1 MIPTTCIN
9 FFYPLCCAYMI
20 NKIISWIKSNK
31 FATMLIL
38 VVAYLLFRSSRY
50 NPLLLSSSYNTNYLE
65 GALSDISSRNI
76 GVMAPVSSG
85 VSRESPPA
93 PEATDRLVVKN
104 SNLSL
109 QVKDVADSMNKIQ
122 ATAEGFGGYL
132 VSSSLSRPLES
143 STGNIT
149 VRVPVTSLDQA
160 LSAYRSLAVKV
171 VSENLYGHDV
181 TDQYV
186 DLDARLA
193 TYYKT
198 KEKFEQILDRAVT
211 VEDSLN
217 VTREL
222 INLQSNIDNLLGQKL
237 YLEKTAQNSLITVY
251 LSTDEY
257 ALPWTPDQPW
267 RPVVIF
273 KQAVRSL
280 VVTFRSLGTKVIWL
294 AVYSIIW
301 VPVLLIVRFVWRR
314 LSRPQTKV

>member
-1 MIPTTCIN
+1 
-9 FFYPLCCAYMI
+9 MI